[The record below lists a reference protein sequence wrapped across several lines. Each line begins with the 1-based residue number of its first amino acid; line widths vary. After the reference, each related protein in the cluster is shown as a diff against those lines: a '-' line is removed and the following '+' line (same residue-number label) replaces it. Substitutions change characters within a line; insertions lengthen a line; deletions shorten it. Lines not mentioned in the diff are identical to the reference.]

1 MLLTA
6 SEIPSIDAALGSW
19 ESVEYAAEAFVIL
32 GCVGEFVAEFTR
44 LLPNEPADR
53 RNQCSKVSLLL
64 LIAALAIELVAL
76 VRTNV
81 LSGQEIARLGA
92 QAASANERA
101 SRLEVQAASFRADAE
116 RSRAAIASAQTEAAK
131 ANERAAKNEL
141 EAATLKVEAARL
153 RKTAEDEATARIKV
167 EENVRRQGSRGT
179 LLNKPHMGKDSSI
192 QAYNGQAVSIFLCDD
207 KIGNE
212 EEFATGMALWVE
224 LSQVAKWNAAM
235 PMWIECG
242 GSGISIFVNPSA
254 SRNTRSAA
262 EALAAATRKSLLS
275 FGQEGPMVA
284 EYRPEWSLI
293 PKPPTQ
299 DTIVV
304 LINRHFVQ

>member
-53 RNQCSKVSLLL
+53 RNQCSKVSLLV

-92 QAASANERA
+92 
-101 SRLEVQAASFRADAE
+101 QAASFRADAE